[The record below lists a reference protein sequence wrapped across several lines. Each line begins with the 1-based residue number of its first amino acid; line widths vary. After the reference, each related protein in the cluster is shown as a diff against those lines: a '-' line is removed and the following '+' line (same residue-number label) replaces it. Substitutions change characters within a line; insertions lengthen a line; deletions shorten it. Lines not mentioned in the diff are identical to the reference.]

1 MEGRQV
7 MFGKNKGALLTTN
20 LIVKV
25 RKFKNEQP
33 YFSLYS
39 MPAIADETK
48 ARISVEKLNDLAE
61 LEKEENWQTE
71 YYSVP
76 MTL

>member
-1 MEGRQV
+1 
-7 MFGKNKGALLTTN
+7 MFGKNKNAFLTTN
-20 LIVKV
+20 LIVRV

-33 YFSLYS
+33 YFSFHS
-39 MPAIADETK
+39 TPAMADETK
-48 ARISVEKLNDLAE
+48 AMETAKKLNELAE
-61 LEKEENWQTE
+61 LDKEENWQVE

>member
-1 MEGRQV
+1 
-7 MFGKNKGALLTTN
+7 MFGRNKNAFLTTN

-25 RKFKNEQP
+25 RKYKDQEP

-39 MPAIADETK
+39 TPAIEDETK
-48 ARISVEKLNDLAE
+48 AKETAKKLNELAE
-61 LEKEENWQTE
+61 LDKQENWQEE

>member
-1 MEGRQV
+1 
-7 MFGKNKGALLTTN
+7 MFGKNKGAFLTTN

-25 RKFKNEQP
+25 RKYKNEQP

-39 MPAIADETK
+39 MPAIADDVK
-48 ARISVEKLNDLAE
+48 ASEAVIKLNELAQ
-61 LEKEENWQTE
+61 LDTEENWQTE

>member
-1 MEGRQV
+1 
-7 MFGKNKGALLTTN
+7 MFGTNKKAILFTH

-25 RKFKNEQP
+25 RKYKDQEP

-39 MPAIADETK
+39 TPSIADETK
-48 ARISVEKLNDLAE
+48 ARDTVEKLNSLAE
-61 LEKEENWQTE
+61 LENINGWQEE
-71 YYSVP
+71 YYSVS

>member
-1 MEGRQV
+1 
-7 MFGKNKGALLTTN
+7 MFGKNKNAILHTY

-25 RKFKNEQP
+25 RKYEDQQP

-39 MPAIADETK
+39 TPAIGDETK
-48 ARISVEKLNDLAE
+48 ARETAKKLNELAE
-61 LEKEENWQTE
+61 LEKEENWQEE

>member
-7 MFGKNKGALLTTN
+7 MFEKNKGTFLTTN

-25 RKFKNEQP
+25 RKYKNENP
-33 YFSLYS
+33 LFSFYDKA
-39 MPAIADETK
+39 AIADDDK
-48 ARISVEKLNDLAE
+48 AKATVEHLNGIAQ

-71 YYSVP
+71 YYSVS

>member
-1 MEGRQV
+1 
-7 MFGKNKGALLTTN
+7 MFGKNKSAILSTT

-25 RKFKNEQP
+25 RKFKDQEP

-39 MPAIADETK
+39 TPSMASEENAKDVV
-48 ARISVEKLNDLAE
+48 AKLNAVEQYNTADI
-61 LEKEENWQTE
+61 KEGWQTE

>member
-1 MEGRQV
+1 
-7 MFGKNKGALLTTN
+7 MFGKNKGAFITTN

-25 RKFKNEQP
+25 RTYKDDDP
-33 YFSLYS
+33 LFSFYEKA
-39 MPAIADETK
+39 AIANDDK
-48 ARISVEKLNDLAE
+48 AKATVEHLNGIAQ

>member
-1 MEGRQV
+1 
-7 MFGKNKGALLTTN
+7 MFGTNKNAFLTTN

-25 RKFKNEQP
+25 RKYKDQQP
-33 YFSLYS
+33 YFSFHTTPS
-39 MPAIADETK
+39 MADETK
-48 ARISVEKLNDLAE
+48 ARATAEKLNELAE
-61 LEKEENWQTE
+61 LDKEENWQEE

>member
-1 MEGRQV
+1 
-7 MFGKNKGALLTTN
+7 MFGRDKNSILYTF

-25 RKFKNEQP
+25 RKYKNEQP
-33 YFSLYS
+33 YFSFHS
-39 MPAIADETK
+39 TPAMADETK
-48 ARISVEKLNDLAE
+48 AKETAKKLNELAE
-61 LEKEENWQTE
+61 LDKEENWQTE

>member
-1 MEGRQV
+1 
-7 MFGKNKGALLTTN
+7 MFGKNKNAFLTTN

-25 RKFKNEQP
+25 RKYKDQQP
-33 YFSLYS
+33 YFSFHTTPS
-39 MPAIADETK
+39 MADETK
-48 ARISVEKLNDLAE
+48 ARATAEKLNELAE
-61 LEKEENWQTE
+61 LDKEENWQEE

>member
-1 MEGRQV
+1 
-7 MFGKNKGALLTTN
+7 MFGRNKNSILYTF

-25 RKFKNEQP
+25 RKYKNEQP
-33 YFSLYS
+33 YFSFHSTPS
-39 MPAIADETK
+39 MADETK
-48 ARISVEKLNDLAE
+48 AKETAKKLNELAE
-61 LEKEENWQTE
+61 LDKQENWQEE

>member
-1 MEGRQV
+1 
-7 MFGKNKGALLTTN
+7 MFGKNKSAFLTTN

-25 RKFKNEQP
+25 RKYKDDNP
-33 YFSLYS
+33 LFSFYS
-39 MPAIADETK
+39 KAAIADDVQASE
-48 ARISVEKLNDLAE
+48 AVIKLNELAQ
-61 LEKEENWQTE
+61 LDKEENWQTE

>member
-1 MEGRQV
+1 
-7 MFGKNKGALLTTN
+7 MFGTNTGAIITTN

-25 RKFKNEQP
+25 RKYKDDNP
-33 YFSLYS
+33 LFSFYNKA
-39 MPAIADETK
+39 AIADDVK
-48 ARISVEKLNDLAE
+48 ASEAVIKLNELAQ
-61 LEKEENWQTE
+61 LETEENWQTE

>member
-1 MEGRQV
+1 
-7 MFGKNKGALLTTN
+7 MFGRNKNAILYTH

-25 RKFKNEQP
+25 RKYKNEQP
-33 YFSLYS
+33 YFSFHS
-39 MPAIADETK
+39 TPAMADETK
-48 ARISVEKLNDLAE
+48 AKETAKKLNELAE
-61 LEKEENWQTE
+61 LDKQENWQEE

>member
-1 MEGRQV
+1 
-7 MFGKNKGALLTTN
+7 MFGKNKNAFLTTN

-25 RKFKNEQP
+25 RKYKSEQP
-33 YFSLYS
+33 YFSFHS
-39 MPAIADETK
+39 MPAIANEEK
-48 ARISVEKLNDLAE
+48 ATLTVEKLNELAKIE
-61 LEKEENWQTE
+61 PEENWQEE